1 MAGPSQVLD
10 PCEFI
15 CGTAALA
22 SESLPKSIA
31 ALERDLASCNAIP
44 PRLTNPSIVSIF
56 PRLLLFYQLDPKDH
70 LTLFFHL
77 TQLTNAHVGSAWSLP
92 CCQPQRGPPCYGSP
106 LVLLILCCCLLELWR
121 LEAPRRIPVSHVS
134 SLFPQFRHLPVAG
147 NIVLVRSL
155 PDWRWRCRFPRF
167 CVSPCFLSDS
177 WSQTP
182 VVDVYLFLFILFY
195 CRGTVVCIR

>member
-1 MAGPSQVLD
+1 MLRFTFS
-10 PCEFI
+10 
-15 CGTAALA
+15 
-22 SESLPKSIA
+22 SSYS
-31 ALERDLASCNAIP
+31 
-44 PRLTNPSIVSIF
+44 
-56 PRLLLFYQLDPKDH
+56 LLLPSG
-70 LTLFFHL
+70 TLA
-77 TQLTNAHVGSAWSLP
+77 TG
-92 CCQPQRGPPCYGSP
+92 
-106 LVLLILCCCLLELWR
+106 